1 MKGKK
6 KAGAGSRPAG
16 WTEGAEELRIKVRG
30 PMIRVISEA
39 VYSQAI
45 GSRQAT
51 QLRMTLF
58 VPNSPGAHPAVLFF
72 PGGGWLQAAK
82 DRFIECR
89 LALARAGFV
98 AASAEYRT
106 LPQAFPSQVQDGR
119 AAVRFLRAHAS
130 DFSVDPARIGVMGN
144 SAGGWLALMV
154 AFSGSRKGWD
164 SDEWKDFSSAV
175 QACCALHPVTQL
187 SSLSEGLSPEGRAA
201 HSGPASAE
209 SLLLHGISFSGAGRA
224 LDPKEEAAAGA
235 SPEALLRRRR
245 RGCTLPPVLLMHG
258 TVDRLVSPLQSAAL
272 YERLR
277 ALGSPARYLLLEG
290 VDHSSDPSWY
300 QEEVS
305 REIVRF
311 FRQALGAARKA

>member
-6 KAGAGSRPAG
+6 KTGAAGRPAG
-16 WTEGAEELRIKVRG
+16 WTEGVEELRVKVRE
-30 PMIRVISEA
+30 PMIRVISEV
-39 VYSQAI
+39 VYSQAV

-106 LPQAFPSQVQDGR
+106 LPQAFPAQLQDGR
-119 AAVRFLRAHAS
+119 AAVRFLRAHAAE
-130 DFSVDPARIGVMGN
+130 FAVDPARIGVLGN

-154 AFSGSRKGWD
+154 ALSGTRRGWD
-164 SDEWKDFSSAV
+164 SGEWKDFSPSV
-175 QACCALHPVTQL
+175 QACCALHPVTRL
-187 SSLSEGLSPEGRAA
+187 SSLAEGLPPEGRAA

-209 SLLLHGISFSGAGRA
+209 ALLLHGISFSGAGRA
-224 LDPKEEAAAGA
+224 LDPREEEAAGA

-245 RGCTLPPVLLMHG
+245 RGCALPPVLLMHG
-258 TVDRLVSPLQSAAL
+258 TADRMVSPLQSAAL

-290 VDHSSDPSWY
+290 VDHSSDPAWY

-311 FRQALGAARKA
+311 FRKTLGAAGKA